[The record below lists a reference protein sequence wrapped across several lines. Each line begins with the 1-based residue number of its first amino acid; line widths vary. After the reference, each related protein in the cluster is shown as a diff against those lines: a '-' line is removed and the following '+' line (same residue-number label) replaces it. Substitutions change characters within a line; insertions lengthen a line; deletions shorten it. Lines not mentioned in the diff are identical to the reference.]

1 MYTRLNGMGWYPRRL
16 SSVIPR
22 AFDTGVDH
30 TTLSTPGVLCP
41 RFSVTRRTANALPLN
56 ERVRN
61 LCKAFTLR
69 QFRSF
74 VALAIRICRFRTFP
88 VTVAQSMPCHSI
100 RSAEDADAGLST
112 RHFLSS
118 NCMLTC
124 CLLEESQAR
133 RRKSPP
139 AGDIAFPAGKIHRNF
154 YKQTAR
160 RDHVEVSPLARGVT
174 FKPLSRPLQ
183 PGVRFFHHPLPA
195 FPTAPLA
202 IGLPAPQLRTRAE
215 IRAYPV
221 PLQQQE
227 QLRSCLSTGGAYIDV
242 SLPMT
247 ETSGRLPFW
256 FGRISLQPP
265 GFDNGVYRQFTYV
278 DPTVQP
284 SPLSV
289 CNERTHSYHSRGTSI
304 SMDEALSG
312 RFARDRYQSR
322 AALRLRLVE

>member
-1 MYTRLNGMGWYPRRL
+1 MYTRLNGMGWYPRRW

-88 VTVAQSMPCHSI
+88 VTLAQSMPCHSI

-124 CLLEESQAR
+124 CLLEKSQAR

-139 AGDIAFPAGKIHRNF
+139 AGILRFPQGRFIETSTGKLPVETMWKSARFRVRRRSSPYPNHYSPAFAFSTILYPHLQQHLLRSACPRNF
-154 YKQTAR
+154 AGGNT
-160 RDHVEVSPLARGVT
+160 
-174 FKPLSRPLQ
+174 
-183 PGVRFFHHPLPA
+183 
-195 FPTAPLA
+195 
-202 IGLPAPQLRTRAE
+202 GLPSSTPATRT
-215 IRAYPV
+215 
-221 PLQQQE
+221 
-227 QLRSCLSTGGAYIDV
+227 G
-242 SLPMT
+242 
-247 ETSGRLPFW
+247 
-256 FGRISLQPP
+256 
-265 GFDNGVYRQFTYV
+265 
-278 DPTVQP
+278 
-284 SPLSV
+284 
-289 CNERTHSYHSRGTSI
+289 
-304 SMDEALSG
+304 
-312 RFARDRYQSR
+312 
-322 AALRLRLVE
+322 